1 MSAITESEGHAVA
14 RPQAGLKSASIFS
27 EPEKFWRLFWGL
39 VLVSCLPFVIPYA
52 RTLWRQE
59 LYQYFPFV
67 WLAVGYLFWL
77 RWDRVFRGPS
87 KTMSWASLALGSGF
101 LALGA
106 GMHSTWFGNL
116 GFVLIVAA
124 MLMSQRSP
132 GASSLGY
139 LALPLVMLVRIP
151 QLHAQSLISRLQKVT
166 SQLGSLVLDI
176 VGVPNFLQGNV
187 LNLPTK
193 ELFVA
198 EACSGIQSAF
208 TMCFLALLIIV
219 WKRRAFLLVPL
230 YVVAALVLAIV
241 ANTLRISVIALAEAW
256 YQYDLTTGFAHDLI
270 GYVSLAVGA
279 GILLSFDI
287 LVGLFVHP
295 VFVSVNE
302 NGANPFGAIWN
313 WIFGFSAGAYR
324 DSGYGWQLDGDE
336 EEDSTEFAEQDEA
349 LPAGDRGQAIASPW
363 RPLVFAGIS
372 CVAALIMLGGL
383 LAGRSDS
390 RPIIAQD
397 ELLFDPP
404 KDLLKDR
411 VGVLTIGD
419 HTIVRN
425 GSEPRLGTHADL
437 WSCGTS
443 TEVVMSQPYAG
454 WHELCVCYEAKDW
467 LLEDRYNL
475 NVDVGKPIAVGEFTQ
490 GESLYGYLL
499 FTAVDS
505 DGTVPNPPSYTLFGR
520 LLAPF
525 GPLVTDDFAE
535 TSGSAQTVMLQ
546 LWTISRTPLEPAE
559 VGELAAAFSE
569 IRERA
574 RQQIVQQQQA
584 LASSGT

>member
-1 MSAITESEGHAVA
+1 MSAITESEGHAAV
-14 RPQAGLKSASIFS
+14 RPQAGSIGASIFA

-39 VLVSCLPFVIPYA
+39 ALVSCLPFVIPYA

-87 KTMSWASLALGSGF
+87 KTLAWASLAFGSGF

-116 GFVLIVAA
+116 GFVLITTSL
-124 MLMSQRSP
+124 LMSQRSLRA
-132 GASSLGY
+132 GSLGY
-139 LALPLVMLVRIP
+139 LALPLIMLIRIP
-151 QLHAQSLISRLQKVT
+151 QLHAQSLVSRLQKVT
-166 SQLGSLVLDI
+166 SQLGSLLLDI

-219 WKRRAFLLVPL
+219 WRRRAFLLVPL

-241 ANTLRISVIALAEAW
+241 ANTFRISIIALAEAW
-256 YQYDLTTGFAHDLI
+256 YQYDLTTGVAHDLI
-270 GYVSLAVGA
+270 GYISLALGA
-279 GILLSFDI
+279 GILLSFDV
-287 LVGLFVHP
+287 LVGLFAHP
-295 VFVSVNE
+295 VFVPVNE
-302 NGANPFGAIWN
+302 NGANPFGATWN
-313 WIFGFSAGAYR
+313 WVFGFNATTYR
-324 DSGYGWQLDGDE
+324 DSGYGWQMEEEEQADYVDE
-336 EEDSTEFAEQDEA
+336 EETPLAD
-349 LPAGDRGQAIASPW
+349 DRGKEIAAPW
-363 RPLVFAGIS
+363 RPMIFAGIS
-372 CVAALIMLGGL
+372 CVAALVMLGGL
-383 LAGRSDS
+383 LVGRSDS

-404 KDLLKDR
+404 SDLLKDR
-411 VGVLTIGD
+411 VGILSIGD

-437 WSCGTS
+437 WSCGTN
-443 TEVVMSQPYAG
+443 TEVVMSQPYVG

-475 NVDVGKPIAVGEFTQ
+475 NVKVGKPIAVGEFSQ

-499 FTAVDS
+499 FTAIDS

-559 VGELAAAFSE
+559 VGELAAAVSE
-569 IRERA
+569 IREKA
-574 RQQIVQQQQA
+574 RQQILQQQQA